1 MNNNTKIQEL
11 RKITSRINWMSEH
24 KINAFSPTIA
34 PAPKSIAHNEIESIY
49 EGLRYYVKN
58 GVQDIVIK
66 KVYGLLLRYLPAQR
80 PGRNLFCKP
89 QWT

>member
-58 GVQDIVIK
+58 GVQDIVIQK
-66 KVYGLLLRYLPAQR
+66 SIWALIAIFTCTKT
-80 PGRNLFCKP
+80 
-89 QWT
+89 WTKLIL